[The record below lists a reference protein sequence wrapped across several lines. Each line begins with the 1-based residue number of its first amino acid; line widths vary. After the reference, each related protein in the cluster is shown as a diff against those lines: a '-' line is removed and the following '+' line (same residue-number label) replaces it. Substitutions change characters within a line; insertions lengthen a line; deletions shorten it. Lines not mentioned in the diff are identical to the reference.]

1 MWCDPKHTH
10 THIHVHIHY
19 SNDYKLQLKIF
30 SIFFV
35 DANFTKYLFI
45 CKIYHTNWWMLPVR
59 LSTFFLRAQIP
70 AYVWTR
76 NQSMFWPFEEE
87 AKKNQQVNQP
97 NVKDLIF
104 FIIYYTL
111 DDDILFQFF
120 NPFPYYI
127 RWMKS
132 EIIII
137 KKIRKS

>member
-1 MWCDPKHTH
+1 MNVTCA
-10 THIHVHIHY
+10 I
-19 SNDYKLQLKIF
+19 
-30 SIFFV
+30 
-35 DANFTKYLFI
+35 KYL
-45 CKIYHTNWWMLPVR
+45 
-59 LSTFFLRAQIP
+59 FLRAQIP

-76 NQSMFWPFEEE
+76 NQCMFWPFEEE

-132 EIIII
+132 EII